1 MTETGKKRAF
11 EYIVVGCGGI
21 GSAAVYWLSRQAG
34 PEVLGI
40 EQFPLG
46 HDKGGSEDH
55 SRIIRLSYHDPA
67 YTTLTPHTY
76 EAWSEIEE
84 ESGIQLILKTGGID
98 LESVEDEPRYIDK
111 YAGAMAEAGI
121 AHEELSSDEIMDR
134 FPQFTLDESVR
145 GVFQPSA
152 GVVDAGKG
160 NAVHIALAKAR
171 GATVLDETPVLGV
184 SAVGD
189 GVEVETTAGTF
200 SAKKLVVASGAWT
213 NSVLGN
219 LGYGIPIT
227 CTQEQV
233 TYFQTPYLR
242 EFSPERFPVWIWHGG
257 PDYSFYGLPV
267 YGAVGS
273 KAGQDAGGDT
283 VTPDTRTFDPN
294 PRILSTLRGF
304 LERYIPRSLGP
315 ELYTKTCLYDMPP
328 DREFVLGTVP
338 GVPQVAFFC
347 GAGHAFKFAGLIGRI
362 LSEIAIDG
370 HTGFPIETFRPNRP
384 ALTDPDFEQTLAM

>member
-1 MTETGKKRAF
+1 MTEIGKRAF

-40 EQFPLG
+40 EQFHLG
-46 HDKGGSEDH
+46 HDRGGSEDH

-84 ESGIQLILKTGGID
+84 ESGIQLVLKTGGLD
-98 LESVEDEPRYIDK
+98 LESVEDEPRYINQ
-111 YAGAMAEAGI
+111 YSGAMAEAGI
-121 AHEELSSDEIMDR
+121 VHEELSADEVMER

-145 GVFQPSA
+145 GVFQPS
-152 GVVDAGKG
+152 GGLVDAGKG
-160 NAVHIALAKAR
+160 NAVHIALARVR
-171 GATVLDETPVLGV
+171 GATILDETPVLGV
-184 SAVGD
+184 RAVGD
-189 GVEVETTAGTF
+189 GVEVETAAGTF
-200 SAKKLVVASGAWT
+200 SAKKLVVAAGAWT
-213 NSVLGN
+213 NKVLGH
-219 LGYGIPIT
+219 LGYEIPIT

-233 TYFQTPYLR
+233 TYFQTPHLW
-242 EFSPERFPVWIWHGG
+242 EFAPERFPVWIWHGG

-273 KAGQDAGGDT
+273 KAGQDAGGHV
-283 VTPDTRTFDPN
+283 VTPDTRTFDAN

-304 LERYIPRSLGP
+304 LERYIPSSLGP

-328 DREFVLGTVP
+328 DREFVLGNMPET
-338 GVPQVAFFC
+338 PQVAFFC

-370 HTGFPIETFRPNRP
+370 RTRYPIEAFRPDRP